1 MASGD
6 LVRYVITVMLH
17 EDTLTEINELN
28 NYLTRDG
35 FLLTMTDD
43 EGNIHELGTN
53 TFGLISTQS
62 EEEIR
67 ELVSGLTQSATGKDP
82 EITIT
87 TWEEWNSNRKQNGFW
102 AIISLWCALARVF
115 TPHSCANLMIW
126 QTTWERH
133 HVAGNQSS
141 FERAVR

>member
-43 EGNIHELGTN
+43 DGNIHELGTN

-67 ELVSGLTQSATGKDP
+67 EGANKRGNSSRLTQS
-82 EITIT
+82 
-87 TWEEWNSNRKQNGFW
+87 FH
-102 AIISLWCALARVF
+102 F
-115 TPHSCANLMIW
+115 FM
-126 QTTWERH
+126 
-133 HVAGNQSS
+133 
-141 FERAVR
+141 FE

>member
-28 NYLTRDG
+28 NYLTRDV

-53 TFGLISTQS
+53 TFGLINTQS

-87 TWEEWNSNRKQNGFW
+87 TWEEWNSNRK
-102 AIISLWCALARVF
+102 
-115 TPHSCANLMIW
+115 
-126 QTTWERH
+126 
-133 HVAGNQSS
+133 
-141 FERAVR
+141 

>member
-43 EGNIHELGTN
+43 EGNIHELELTLLDLSVPKVKKKLEN
-53 TFGLISTQS
+53 WFRGLPKVQPARS
-62 EEEIR
+62 
-67 ELVSGLTQSATGKDP
+67 

-87 TWEEWNSNRKQNGFW
+87 TWRNGIATENKWF
-102 AIISLWCALARVF
+102 LG
-115 TPHSCANLMIW
+115 N
-126 QTTWERH
+126 
-133 HVAGNQSS
+133 NQSVVCVS
-141 FERAVR
+141 SCFYTAFLR

>member
-43 EGNIHELGTN
+43 EEISMSWELTLLDLSVPKVKKKLEN
-53 TFGLISTQS
+53 WF
-62 EEEIR
+62 R
-67 ELVSGLTQSATGKDP
+67 AYPKC
-82 EITIT
+82 
-87 TWEEWNSNRKQNGFW
+87 NRQR
-102 AIISLWCALARVF
+102 S
-115 TPHSCANLMIW
+115 
-126 QTTWERH
+126 
-133 HVAGNQSS
+133 
-141 FERAVR
+141 

>member
-43 EGNIHELGTN
+43 DGNIHELGTN

-62 EEEIR
+62 EEEAR
-67 ELVSGLTQSATGKDP
+67 RFMVRQLCAGSGWPVHFRPGLLLG
-82 EITIT
+82 
-87 TWEEWNSNRKQNGFW
+87 
-102 AIISLWCALARVF
+102 
-115 TPHSCANLMIW
+115 
-126 QTTWERH
+126 
-133 HVAGNQSS
+133 
-141 FERAVR
+141 

>member
-62 EEEIR
+62 EEELENWFR
-67 ELVSGLTQSATGKDP
+67 GLPKVQPAKILKSPSRPGRNGIATENKWFLG
-82 EITIT
+82 
-87 TWEEWNSNRKQNGFW
+87 N
-102 AIISLWCALARVF
+102 
-115 TPHSCANLMIW
+115 
-126 QTTWERH
+126 
-133 HVAGNQSS
+133 NQSVVCVS
-141 FERAVR
+141 SCFYTAFLR

>member
-43 EGNIHELGTN
+43 DGNIHELGTN

-67 ELVSGLTQSATGKDP
+67 ELVSGLTHSATGKDP
-82 EITIT
+82 E
-87 TWEEWNSNRKQNGFW
+87 SPSRPGRNGIATENKWF
-102 AIISLWCALARVF
+102 LG
-115 TPHSCANLMIW
+115 N
-126 QTTWERH
+126 
-133 HVAGNQSS
+133 NQSVVCVS
-141 FERAVR
+141 SCFYTAFLR

>member
-43 EGNIHELGTN
+43 DGNIHELGTN
-53 TFGLISTQS
+53 TFGLISTQN
-62 EEEIR
+62 EEDIR
-67 ELVSGLTQSATGKDP
+67 ELVSGLPTVQPAKILKSPSRPGRNGIATENKWFLG
-82 EITIT
+82 
-87 TWEEWNSNRKQNGFW
+87 N
-102 AIISLWCALARVF
+102 
-115 TPHSCANLMIW
+115 
-126 QTTWERH
+126 
-133 HVAGNQSS
+133 NQSVVCVS
-141 FERAVR
+141 SCFYTTFLR

>member
-1 MASGD
+1 MSYVQEAYAKVEARSAGEPEFLQAVKEVFQSLEPVFEKRPD
-6 LVRYVITVMLH
+6 LAQARILERLAEPERQIMFRVVWQ
-17 EDTLTEINELN
+17 
-28 NYLTRDG
+28 
-35 FLLTMTDD
+35 DD

-87 TWEEWNSNRKQNGFW
+87 TWEEWNSNRK
-102 AIISLWCALARVF
+102 
-115 TPHSCANLMIW
+115 
-126 QTTWERH
+126 
-133 HVAGNQSS
+133 
-141 FERAVR
+141 

>member
-17 EDTLTEINELN
+17 EDTLTEINECAQHDIYFLN

-43 EGNIHELGTN
+43 DGNIHELGTN

-67 ELVSGLTQSATGKDP
+67 ELVSGLTHSATGKDP

-87 TWEEWNSNRKQNGFW
+87 TWEEWNSNRK
-102 AIISLWCALARVF
+102 
-115 TPHSCANLMIW
+115 
-126 QTTWERH
+126 
-133 HVAGNQSS
+133 
-141 FERAVR
+141 

>member
-43 EGNIHELGTN
+43 EGNIYELGTN

-87 TWEEWNSNRKQNGFW
+87 TGRNGIATENKWF
-102 AIISLWCALARVF
+102 LG
-115 TPHSCANLMIW
+115 N
-126 QTTWERH
+126 
-133 HVAGNQSS
+133 NQSVVCVS
-141 FERAVR
+141 SCFYTAFLR

>member
-35 FLLTMTDD
+35 FL
-43 EGNIHELGTN
+43 
-53 TFGLISTQS
+53 LISTQS

-87 TWEEWNSNRKQNGFW
+87 TWEEWNSNRK
-102 AIISLWCALARVF
+102 
-115 TPHSCANLMIW
+115 
-126 QTTWERH
+126 
-133 HVAGNQSS
+133 
-141 FERAVR
+141 

>member
-82 EITIT
+82 EDRKSTRL
-87 TWEEWNSNRKQNGFW
+87 NS
-102 AIISLWCALARVF
+102 S
-115 TPHSCANLMIW
+115 H
-126 QTTWERH
+126 RH
-133 HVAGNQSS
+133 TSRMPSS
-141 FERAVR
+141 A